1 MMNSGP
7 SNGSLP
13 IGRRIQIWRI
23 ERHMNRE
30 QLAARTG
37 MSPYRL
43 GRIERGGTRL
53 FADELSLIAT
63 ELDVS
68 TIALMEEP
76 MTTPTT

>member
-1 MMNSGP
+1 
-7 SNGSLP
+7 
-13 IGRRIQIWRI
+13 
-23 ERHMNRE
+23 MNRE